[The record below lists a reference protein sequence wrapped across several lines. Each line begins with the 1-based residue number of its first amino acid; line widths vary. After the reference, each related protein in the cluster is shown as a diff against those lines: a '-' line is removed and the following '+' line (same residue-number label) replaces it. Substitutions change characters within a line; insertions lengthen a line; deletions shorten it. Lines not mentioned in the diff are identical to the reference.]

1 MLGKSCHKPRLHYA
15 IPCIVLTML
24 TAQPALAGT
33 QTATMGVSATVVDDC
48 SVSATSVAF
57 GNVNVT
63 SASAAAGTGGITV
76 RCTAG
81 TGWTATASAGSG
93 TGATA
98 SIRKLTLGSDP
109 TKTLNY
115 ALYVDSGYVGVWG
128 DGSTGTAVTG
138 TGTGVADTRTIYARI
153 PTGQSGATQGTY
165 TDSVTVTVTY

>member
-1 MLGKSCHKPRLHYA
+1 MLGTSSHKSHIYCA
-15 IPCIVLTML
+15 IPCVLL
-24 TAQPALAGT
+24 GLLASAPAWAGT
-33 QTATMGVSATVVDDC
+33 QTTTMTVTANVIDDC

-81 TGWTATASAGSG
+81 TAWTATASAGSG
-93 TGATA
+93 TGATVNL
-98 SIRKLTLGSDP
+98 RKLTLGVDP

-115 ALYVDSGYVGVWG
+115 SLYVDSGYVGIWG

-138 TGTGVADTRTIYARI
+138 TGTGVNDTRTIYARI
-153 PTGQSGATQGTY
+153 PTGQSGAAQGAY
-165 TDSVTVTVTY
+165 SDAVTVTVNY